1 MTTMKIFDAHI
12 SLISYKFIQQKLTPH
27 ISLSTAN
34 ALFQSVS
41 GIVSFF
47 ETETDLQDLKEKL
60 SSTSNN
66 LEQQDRAEF
75 GDFQT
80 NSHLAI
86 TVAKYLS
93 KKIDEPDVVIEPT
106 CGKGN
111 FIVAALKT
119 FQTLKKVYGIEI
131 YKPYVWETKFSIL
144 DFYIESPNANK
155 PDIFINHFNVFAFDF
170 NSIASE
176 VSGQNILV
184 IGNPPWVTNSMLGGL
199 NSSNLPAKSNFKKHN
214 GLDAI
219 TGKGNFDIA
228 EYITMIMLETFQ
240 LQKGNI
246 ALLVKNS
253 VIKNIIFDQKKNKYK
268 IGNVEKHC
276 IDSKKEFNVSVD
288 AALLFCQLNTSPSFK
303 CNEFNFY
310 KNSIPLLSFGWSGE
324 KFVSNIQTYVHS
336 KDVDGECPFE
346 WRQGLKHDCSTIME
360 FEKVNGR
367 YLNSLSEE
375 AELENDLV
383 YGLLKSSDLKNTIV
397 KTPRKYTIV
406 TQRKIGQETSYI
418 KSAYPKI
425 YKYLLN
431 HQQSFDSRKSSI
443 YKGKPSF
450 SIFGIGDY
458 SFKPYKVVI
467 SGMYKT
473 FHFTLVLPEKKKPLM
488 LDDTCYMLG
497 FDNLDYAVY
506 TLILLNSRAT
516 KELLQSIT
524 FPDAKRTFTKEILM
538 RIDLNKLSNKLSAEE
553 LNHQIEKLNM
563 DFSLNAQND
572 NWNSFIE
579 KLKPVLSGQI
589 AMFD

>member
-1 MTTMKIFDAHI
+1 MATMKIFDAPI
-12 SLISYKFIQQKLTPH
+12 SFLTQKFIQQKLTCR
-27 ISLSTAN
+27 ISLITAN
-34 ALFQSVS
+34 RLFHAVS

-47 ETETDLQDLKEKL
+47 ETETDLQELKETL
-60 SSTSNN
+60 SSTSNI
-66 LEQQDRAEF
+66 LEEEDRAEY

-93 KKIDEPDVVIEPT
+93 TKIDEPGVVIEPT

-119 FQTLKKVYGIEI
+119 FKNLKKVYGIEI
-131 YKPYVWETKFSIL
+131 HRPYVWETKFSIL
-144 DFYIESPNANK
+144 DFFIENPNANK
-155 PDIFINHFNVFAFDF
+155 PDIFISHYNVFYFDF
-170 NSIASE
+170 NTIAAE

-199 NSSNLPAKSNFKKHN
+199 NSSNLPEKSNFKKHN

-240 LQKGNI
+240 HQNGNI

-253 VIKNIIFDQKKNKYK
+253 VIKNIIFDQKKNRYK
-268 IGNVEKHC
+268 IGDIEKHC

-288 AALLFCQLNTSPSFK
+288 AALFFCQLNAAPSFK
-303 CNEFNFY
+303 CNEFDFY
-310 KNSIPLLSFGWSGE
+310 KNSKLLLSFGWVDE
-324 KFVSNIQTYVHS
+324 KFVSNIMTYVHS
-336 KDVDGECPFE
+336 KDIDGDCPFE
-346 WRQGLKHDCSTIME
+346 WRQGLKHDCSAVME
-360 FEKVNGR
+360 FEKVNGH
-367 YLNSLSEE
+367 YLNALNEE
-375 AELENDLV
+375 AELESDLV
-383 YGLLKSSDLKNTIV
+383 YGILKSSDLKNTIV

-406 TQRKIGQETSYI
+406 TQRKVGQETSYI
-418 KSAYPKI
+418 RNAYPKI
-425 YKYLLN
+425 YQYLLN
-431 HQQSFDSRKSSI
+431 HQQSFDARKSSI

-450 SIFGIGDY
+450 SIFGIGGY

-506 TLILLNSRAT
+506 TLTLLNSQAA
-516 KELLQSIT
+516 KEFLQSIT
-524 FPDAKRTFTKEILM
+524 FPDAKRTFTKEVLM
-538 RIDLNKLSNKLSAEE
+538 RIDINKLSNKLS
-553 LNHQIEKLNM
+553 LDDLIRQIEKLNRQY
-563 DFSLNAQND
+563 SLNATAD
-572 NWNSFIE
+572 NWNSFVE
-579 KLKPVLSGQI
+579 QLRPVLSVQI
-589 AMFD
+589 AMFA